1 MSVSNRLL
9 AERLNDEAA
18 IFRGCSSSELGMIV
32 VLAIVIW
39 LPISVLMAWALGAA
53 SMGLGMAGIAIVA
66 TVIVMGSVFQRIK
79 RGRPDGY
86 YQQKFLIALAR
97 LHVRRAPFVR
107 RDGSWSI
114 GRNHPI
120 EGGSD
125 APLSLRD

>member
-1 MSVSNRLL
+1 
-9 AERLNDEAA
+9 
-18 IFRGCSSSELGMIV
+18 MIV
-32 VLAIVIW
+32 GLAIIIW
-39 LPISVLMAWALGAA
+39 LPISVLMAWLLGAA

-86 YQQKFLIALAR
+86 YQQQLLIAAAR
-97 LHVRRAPFVR
+97 LHLRRSAFIR

-114 GRNHPI
+114 GRDHPI
-120 EGGSD
+120 ERGSD